1 VVRQESRGL
10 GRYVHIGTGNYHA
23 GTAKLYTDLSLFT
36 CDDKIA
42 RDATELFNFL
52 TTGVNSERRFHKL
65 LLGPRFMKQALIN
78 RIEREASHA
87 RAGVRAVIQMKTNA
101 LEDPDIVRALYRA
114 SQAGVQIDLIVRDT
128 CRLKPGVPGLSE
140 NVRVISIVGRFLE
153 HVRAFYFRN
162 DGQEE
167 FFIGSAD
174 LMSRN
179 LESRVEILAPIEPPE
194 LRAEL
199 RKMFEVQLAD
209 RRSAWDMLADGSYQQ
224 RSPKGHDS
232 RRNCQ
237 ETMALLTEQRHELAL
252 EKNAKS
258 RRRPRK
264 AGSTKKHQIVPA
276 SRSLAPPAAL
286 NRLN

>member
-1 VVRQESRGL
+1 
-10 GRYVHIGTGNYHA
+10 
-23 GTAKLYTDLSLFT
+23 
-36 CDDKIA
+36 
-42 RDATELFNFL
+42 L

-65 LLGPRFMKQALIN
+65 LLGPRMLKPALIE
-78 RIEREASHA
+78 RIEREAQHA
-87 RAGVRAVIQMKTNA
+87 RAGARAAIQMKMNA

-128 CRLKPGVPGLSE
+128 CRLRPGVPGLSE

-153 HVRAFYFRN
+153 HVRAFYFHNAGR
-162 DGQEE
+162 EE

-174 LMSRN
+174 LMTRN

-209 RRSAWDMLADGSYQQ
+209 RRSAWDMLADGSYKQ
-224 RSPKGHDS
+224 RAPKRRPDS
-232 RRNCQ
+232 RRSCQ
-237 ETMALLTEQRHELAL
+237 EMMMLLTEQRHELAL

-258 RRRPRK
+258 QRRPRK
-264 AGSTKKHQIVPA
+264 AGASKKRQIVPA
-276 SRSLAPPAAL
+276 TRALVPQAL